1 MADEDRDEI
10 RRLIDSLQ
18 AGMVEMFDQLR
29 ELRRRLNLIDDEL
42 VGTTSSA
49 VQLFTEVKKPKAPIA
64 PLTPPSPDTSS
75 LDQSVEERTEKPTS
89 PTIVS
94 AVIDTPETGESN
106 SEKHPPISDARVARV
121 LDPITHELRTGE
133 APAEVLAEYLQAAK
147 DYLFSDETSLN
158 KVASD
163 MDIVLKF
170 LKAREKRTIRPEE
183 RDNILTRIRRW
194 KAALST

>member
-1 MADEDRDEI
+1 VANEDRNEI

-29 ELRRRLNLIDDEL
+29 ELRRRLNLIDNEL
-42 VGTTSSA
+42 AGATSSA
-49 VQLFTEVKKPKAPIA
+49 VQLFTEVKKPKAPIV
-64 PLTPPSPDTSS
+64 PSTPSPPNTPS
-75 LDQSVEERTEKPTS
+75 LDQSVEERTEKPIS
-89 PTIVS
+89 PSIISIVTDS
-94 AVIDTPETGESN
+94 PETGEIE

-147 DYLFSDETSLN
+147 DYLFSDETSFN

-163 MDIVLKF
+163 MDVVLKF
-170 LKAREKRTIRPEE
+170 LKARENRTIRSEE

>member
-1 MADEDRDEI
+1 MTDEDTDEI

-29 ELRRRLNLIDDEL
+29 ELRRRLNLIDNEL
-42 VGTTSSA
+42 TGSTSSA
-49 VQLFTEVKKPKAPIA
+49 VQLFTEVKKTKAPVGSS
-64 PLTPPSPDTSS
+64 TPSPPTASS
-75 LDQSVEERTEKPTS
+75 PDQSVEESTKEPVS
-89 PTIVS
+89 PPIASV
-94 AVIDTPETGESN
+94 VIDTPETGEPN
-106 SEKHPPISDARVARV
+106 SETHPPISDARVARV

-133 APAEVLAEYLQAAK
+133 APADVLAEYLQAAK
-147 DYLFSDETSLN
+147 DYLFSDEPSFN

-163 MDIVLKF
+163 MDVVLKF

>member
-1 MADEDRDEI
+1 VADEDRNEI

-42 VGTTSSA
+42 AGATSSA
-49 VQLFTEVKKPKAPIA
+49 VQLFTEVKKPKAPIV
-64 PLTPPSPDTSS
+64 PSTPSPPNTSS
-75 LDQSVEERTEKPTS
+75 LVQSVEENTEKSVAPS
-89 PTIVS
+89 IASV
-94 AVIDTPETGESN
+94 VIDIPETGEIN

-147 DYLFSDETSLN
+147 DYLFSDETSFN

-163 MDIVLKF
+163 MDVVLKF

>member
-1 MADEDRDEI
+1 MTDEDTDEI

-29 ELRRRLNLIDDEL
+29 ELRRRLNLIDNEL
-42 VGTTSSA
+42 TGSTSSA
-49 VQLFTEVKKPKAPIA
+49 VQLFTEVKKTKAPVGSS
-64 PLTPPSPDTSS
+64 TPSPPTASS
-75 LDQSVEERTEKPTS
+75 PDQSVEESTKEPVS
-89 PTIVS
+89 PPIASV
-94 AVIDTPETGESN
+94 VIDTPETGEPN
-106 SEKHPPISDARVARV
+106 SETHPPISDARVARV

-133 APAEVLAEYLQAAK
+133 APADVLAEYLQAAK
-147 DYLFSDETSLN
+147 DYLFSDETSFN

-163 MDIVLKF
+163 MDVVLKF

-194 KAALST
+194 KAALSI

>member
-1 MADEDRDEI
+1 VADEDTDEI

-42 VGTTSSA
+42 TGSTSSA
-49 VQLFTEVKKPKAPIA
+49 VQLFTEVKKSKAPII
-64 PLTPPSPDTSS
+64 PSTPSPPNTSS
-75 LDQSVEERTEKPTS
+75 PDQSVEESTKKTVS
-89 PTIVS
+89 PPIASV
-94 AVIDTPETGESN
+94 VIDTPETGESS
-106 SEKHPPISDARVARV
+106 SETHPPISDARVARV

-133 APAEVLAEYLQAAK
+133 APADVLAEYLQAAK
-147 DYLFSDETSLN
+147 DYLFSDETSFN

-163 MDIVLKF
+163 MDVVLKF

>member
-1 MADEDRDEI
+1 VADEDRDEI
-10 RRLIDSLQ
+10 RRLINSLQ

-42 VGTTSSA
+42 AGTTSSA
-49 VQLFTEVKKPKAPIA
+49 AQLFTEIKKPKAPIA

-75 LDQSVEERTEKPTS
+75 LGQSVEESTEKPAS
-89 PTIVS
+89 PVTVS
-94 AVIDTPETGESN
+94 EVIATPETEESDF
-106 SEKHPPISDARVARV
+106 EKHPPISDARVARV

-147 DYLFSDETSLN
+147 DYLFSDETSFN

-163 MDIVLKF
+163 MDVVLKF

>member
-1 MADEDRDEI
+1 VTDEDTDEI

-29 ELRRRLNLIDDEL
+29 ELRRRLNLIDNEL
-42 VGTTSSA
+42 TGSTSSA
-49 VQLFTEVKKPKAPIA
+49 VQLFTEVKKTKAPVGSS
-64 PLTPPSPDTSS
+64 TPSPPTASS
-75 LDQSVEERTEKPTS
+75 PDQSVEESTKEPVS
-89 PTIVS
+89 PPIASV
-94 AVIDTPETGESN
+94 VIDTPETGEPN
-106 SEKHPPISDARVARV
+106 SETHPPISDARVARV

-133 APAEVLAEYLQAAK
+133 APADVLAEYLQAAK
-147 DYLFSDETSLN
+147 DYLFSDETSFN

-163 MDIVLKF
+163 MDVVLKF

-194 KAALST
+194 KAALSI

>member
-1 MADEDRDEI
+1 MTDEDTDEI

-29 ELRRRLNLIDDEL
+29 ELRRRLNLIDNEL
-42 VGTTSSA
+42 TGSTSST
-49 VQLFTEVKKPKAPIA
+49 VQLFTEVKKTKAPII
-64 PLTPPSPDTSS
+64 PSTPSPPTTPSPN
-75 LDQSVEERTEKPTS
+75 QSVEESTKEPVS
-89 PTIVS
+89 PPIASVS
-94 AVIDTPETGESN
+94 IDTPQTGEPN
-106 SEKHPPISDARVARV
+106 SETHPPISNARVARV

-133 APAEVLAEYLQAAK
+133 APADVLAEYLQAAK
-147 DYLFSDETSLN
+147 DYLFSDETSFN

-163 MDIVLKF
+163 MDVVLKF

>member
-1 MADEDRDEI
+1 MADEDTDEI

-29 ELRRRLNLIDDEL
+29 ELRRRLNLIDNEL
-42 VGTTSSA
+42 TGSTSST
-49 VQLFTEVKKPKAPIA
+49 VQLFTEVKKPKAPII
-64 PLTPPSPDTSS
+64 PSTPSPPTTSS
-75 LDQSVEERTEKPTS
+75 PVQSVEASTKEPVS
-89 PTIVS
+89 PPIATV
-94 AVIDTPETGESN
+94 VIDTPETGELN
-106 SEKHPPISDARVARV
+106 TETHPPISDARVARV

-133 APAEVLAEYLQAAK
+133 APADVLAEYLQAAK
-147 DYLFSDETSLN
+147 DYLFSDETSFN

-163 MDIVLKF
+163 MDVVLKF

>member
-1 MADEDRDEI
+1 VANEDRDEI

-29 ELRRRLNLIDDEL
+29 ELRRRLNFIDDEL
-42 VGTTSSA
+42 AGATSSA
-49 VQLFTEVKKPKAPIA
+49 VQLFTEVKKPKAPIV
-64 PLTPPSPDTSS
+64 PSTPSPPNTSAP
-75 LDQSVEERTEKPTS
+75 DQSVEERTEKSVS
-89 PTIVS
+89 PSIASV
-94 AVIDTPETGESN
+94 VIDTPETGESN

-147 DYLFSDETSLN
+147 DYLFSDETSFN
-158 KVASD
+158 KVSSD
-163 MDIVLKF
+163 MDVVLKF
-170 LKAREKRTIRPEE
+170 LKAREKKPIRPTE

>member
-1 MADEDRDEI
+1 MADEDTDEI

-42 VGTTSSA
+42 TGSTSSA
-49 VQLFTEVKKPKAPIA
+49 VQLFTEVKKSKAPII
-64 PLTPPSPDTSS
+64 PSMPSPPNTSS
-75 LDQSVEERTEKPTS
+75 SDQSVEEKMKEPVS
-89 PTIVS
+89 PPIASV
-94 AVIDTPETGESN
+94 VIDTPETGESI
-106 SEKHPPISDARVARV
+106 SETHPPISDARVARV

-133 APAEVLAEYLQAAK
+133 APADVLAEYLQAAK
-147 DYLFSDETSLN
+147 DYLFSDETSFN

-163 MDIVLKF
+163 MDVVLKF

>member
-18 AGMVEMFDQLR
+18 AGMVELFDQLR
-29 ELRRRLNLIDDEL
+29 ELRRRLNLIDNEHA
-42 VGTTSSA
+42 GSTSSA
-49 VQLFTEVKKPKAPIA
+49 VQLFTEVKKSKAPIV
-64 PLTPPSPDTSS
+64 PSTPSPPNASS
-75 LDQSVEERTEKPTS
+75 LDQSVEERTEDPVS
-89 PTIVS
+89 PSIAPV
-94 AVIDTPETGESN
+94 AIDTPETVEPS

-133 APAEVLAEYLQAAK
+133 APAEVLAEYLHAAK
-147 DYLFSDETSLN
+147 DYLFSDETSFN

-163 MDIVLKF
+163 MDVVLKF
-170 LKAREKRTIRPEE
+170 LKAREKKTIRPEE

>member
-1 MADEDRDEI
+1 MADEDTDEI

-42 VGTTSSA
+42 TGSTSSA
-49 VQLFTEVKKPKAPIA
+49 VQLFTEVKKSKAPII
-64 PLTPPSPDTSS
+64 PSTSS
-75 LDQSVEERTEKPTS
+75 PPNTSSPDQSVEESTKKTVS
-89 PTIVS
+89 PPIASV
-94 AVIDTPETGESN
+94 VIDTPETGESS
-106 SEKHPPISDARVARV
+106 SETHPPISDARVARV

-133 APAEVLAEYLQAAK
+133 APADVLAEYLQAAK
-147 DYLFSDETSLN
+147 DYLFSDETSFN

-163 MDIVLKF
+163 MDVVLKF

>member
-1 MADEDRDEI
+1 MADEDTDEI

-42 VGTTSSA
+42 TGSTSSA
-49 VQLFTEVKKPKAPIA
+49 VQLFTEVKKSKAPII
-64 PLTPPSPDTSS
+64 PSTSS
-75 LDQSVEERTEKPTS
+75 PPNTSSPDQSVEKSTKKTVS
-89 PTIVS
+89 PPIDSV
-94 AVIDTPETGESN
+94 VIDTPETGESS
-106 SEKHPPISDARVARV
+106 SETHPPISDARVARV

-133 APAEVLAEYLQAAK
+133 APADVLAEYLQAAK
-147 DYLFSDETSLN
+147 DYLFSDETSFN

-163 MDIVLKF
+163 MDVVLKF

>member
-1 MADEDRDEI
+1 MADEDTDEI

-42 VGTTSSA
+42 TGSTSSA
-49 VQLFTEVKKPKAPIA
+49 VQLFTEVKKSKAPII
-64 PLTPPSPDTSS
+64 PSTPSPPNTSS
-75 LDQSVEERTEKPTS
+75 PDQSVEESTKKTVS
-89 PTIVS
+89 PPIASV
-94 AVIDTPETGESN
+94 VIDTPETGESS
-106 SEKHPPISDARVARV
+106 SETHPPISDARVARV

-133 APAEVLAEYLQAAK
+133 APADVLAEYLQAAN
-147 DYLFSDETSLN
+147 DYLFSDETSFN

-163 MDIVLKF
+163 MDVVLKF

>member
-1 MADEDRDEI
+1 MADEDKNEI
-10 RRLIDSLQ
+10 RGLIDSLQ
-18 AGMVEMFDQLR
+18 SGMVEMFDQLR
-29 ELRRRLNLIDDEL
+29 ELRRRLNLIDGEL
-42 VGTTSSA
+42 AGSTSPA
-49 VQLFTEVKKPKAPIA
+49 VQLFTEVKKPEVPIV
-64 PLTPPSPDTSS
+64 PSTPSTPDTSS
-75 LDQSVEERTEKPTS
+75 LDQSVEAPTENHVS
-89 PTIVS
+89 PSIAS
-94 AVIDTPETGESN
+94 AVIDTPETGEVD

-133 APAEVLAEYLQAAK
+133 APADVLAEYLQAAK
-147 DYLFSDETSLN
+147 DYLFSDETSFN

-163 MDIVLKF
+163 MDVVLKF

>member
-1 MADEDRDEI
+1 VADEDRDEI

-42 VGTTSSA
+42 AGATSSA
-49 VQLFTEVKKPKAPIA
+49 VQLFTEVKKPKAPII
-64 PLTPPSPDTSS
+64 LSMPSPPNTSS
-75 LDQSVEERTEKPTS
+75 LDHSVEDRTEKPVS
-89 PTIVS
+89 PSIDSV
-94 AVIDTPETGESN
+94 AIDTPETGESN
-106 SEKHPPISDARVARV
+106 SAMHPPISDARVARV

-147 DYLFSDETSLN
+147 DYLFSDETSFN

-163 MDIVLKF
+163 MDVVLKF
-170 LKAREKRTIRPEE
+170 LKARGKRTIRTEE

>member
-1 MADEDRDEI
+1 VADEDRDEI

-42 VGTTSSA
+42 AGTTSSA
-49 VQLFTEVKKPKAPIA
+49 VQLFTEVKKLKVPIA
-64 PLTPPSPDTSS
+64 PLTPSSPDTSS
-75 LDQSVEERTEKPTS
+75 LDHSVEERTEKPVS
-89 PTIVS
+89 PSIVS
-94 AVIDTPETGESN
+94 EVIDTPETGESN

-147 DYLFSDETSLN
+147 DYLFSDETSFN

-163 MDIVLKF
+163 MDVVLKF

>member
-1 MADEDRDEI
+1 MADEDTDEI

-29 ELRRRLNLIDDEL
+29 ELRRRLNLIDNEL
-42 VGTTSSA
+42 TGSTSSA
-49 VQLFTEVKKPKAPIA
+49 VQLFTEIKKTMAPV
-64 PLTPPSPDTSS
+64 TSSTPSPPTASS
-75 LDQSVEERTEKPTS
+75 PDQSVVESVKEPVS
-89 PTIVS
+89 PPIASV
-94 AVIDTPETGESN
+94 AIDTPETGEPN
-106 SEKHPPISDARVARV
+106 SETHPPISDARVARV

-133 APAEVLAEYLQAAK
+133 APADVLAEYLQAAK
-147 DYLFSDETSLN
+147 DYLFSDETSFN

-163 MDIVLKF
+163 MDVVLKF

>member
-1 MADEDRDEI
+1 VANEDTDEI

-18 AGMVEMFDQLR
+18 TGMVEMFDQLR

-42 VGTTSSA
+42 TGSTSSV
-49 VQLFTEVKKPKAPIA
+49 VQLFTEVKKPKAPII
-64 PLTPPSPDTSS
+64 PSTPSSPNTSS
-75 LDQSVEERTEKPTS
+75 LDQSVEERTKKPLS
-89 PTIVS
+89 PPIASV
-94 AVIDTPETGESN
+94 VIDTPETGESD

-147 DYLFSDETSLN
+147 DYLFSDETSFN
-158 KVASD
+158 KVAND
-163 MDIVLKF
+163 MDVVLKF

-194 KAALST
+194 KAALGT

>member
-1 MADEDRDEI
+1 VTDEDTDEI

-42 VGTTSSA
+42 TGSTSSA
-49 VQLFTEVKKPKAPIA
+49 VQLFTEVKKSKAPII
-64 PLTPPSPDTSS
+64 PSTPSPPDTSS
-75 LDQSVEERTEKPTS
+75 PDQSVEESTKKAVS
-89 PTIVS
+89 PPIAS
-94 AVIDTPETGESN
+94 IAIDAPGTGESN
-106 SEKHPPISDARVARV
+106 SETHPPISDARVARV

-133 APAEVLAEYLQAAK
+133 APADVLAEYLQAAK
-147 DYLFSDETSLN
+147 EYLFSDETSFN
-158 KVASD
+158 RVASD
-163 MDIVLKF
+163 MDVVLKF

-194 KAALST
+194 KAALSN

>member
-1 MADEDRDEI
+1 DEI

-29 ELRRRLNLIDDEL
+29 ELRRRLNLIDNEL
-42 VGTTSSA
+42 TGSTSST
-49 VQLFTEVKKPKAPIA
+49 VQLFTEVKKTKAPII
-64 PLTPPSPDTSS
+64 PSTPSPPTTPSPN
-75 LDQSVEERTEKPTS
+75 QSVEESTKEPVS
-89 PTIVS
+89 PPIASVS
-94 AVIDTPETGESN
+94 IDTPQTGEPN
-106 SEKHPPISDARVARV
+106 SETHPPISNARVARV

-133 APAEVLAEYLQAAK
+133 APADVLAEYLQAAK
-147 DYLFSDETSLN
+147 DYLFSDETSFN

-163 MDIVLKF
+163 MDVVLKF

>member
-1 MADEDRDEI
+1 VADEDRDEI

>member
-1 MADEDRDEI
+1 MTDEDTDEI

-29 ELRRRLNLIDDEL
+29 ELRRRLNLIDNEL
-42 VGTTSSA
+42 TGSTSSA
-49 VQLFTEVKKPKAPIA
+49 VQLFTEVKKTKAPII
-64 PLTPPSPDTSS
+64 PSPPSPPTASS
-75 LDQSVEERTEKPTS
+75 PDQSVEESTKEPVS
-89 PTIVS
+89 PPIASV
-94 AVIDTPETGESN
+94 VIDTPETGEPN
-106 SEKHPPISDARVARV
+106 SETHPPISDARVARV

-133 APAEVLAEYLQAAK
+133 APADVLAEYLQAAK
-147 DYLFSDETSLN
+147 DYLFSDETSFN

-163 MDIVLKF
+163 MDVVLKF

>member
-1 MADEDRDEI
+1 VADEDTDEI

-42 VGTTSSA
+42 TGSTSSA
-49 VQLFTEVKKPKAPIA
+49 VQLFTEVKKSKAPII
-64 PLTPPSPDTSS
+64 PSTPSPPNTSS
-75 LDQSVEERTEKPTS
+75 PDQSVEESTKKTVS
-89 PTIVS
+89 PPIASV
-94 AVIDTPETGESN
+94 VIDTPETGESS
-106 SEKHPPISDARVARV
+106 SETHPPISDARVARV

-133 APAEVLAEYLQAAK
+133 APADVLAEYLQAAK
-147 DYLFSDETSLN
+147 EYLFSDETSFN

-163 MDIVLKF
+163 MDVVLKF

>member
-1 MADEDRDEI
+1 MADEDTDEI

-42 VGTTSSA
+42 AGSTSSA
-49 VQLFTEVKKPKAPIA
+49 VRLFTEVKKPKAPIIPA
-64 PLTPPSPDTSS
+64 TPSPPDAPS
-75 LDQSVEERTEKPTS
+75 LEQSVEKHTKRPDS
-89 PTIVS
+89 PSIASV
-94 AVIDTPETGESN
+94 AIDTPEIEEPN

-133 APAEVLAEYLQAAK
+133 APAEVLAEYLQAAR
-147 DYLFSDETSLN
+147 DYLFSDETSSN

-163 MDIVLKF
+163 MDVVLKF

>member
-1 MADEDRDEI
+1 VTDEDTDEI

-42 VGTTSSA
+42 TGSTSSA
-49 VQLFTEVKKPKAPIA
+49 VQLFTEVKKSKAPII
-64 PLTPPSPDTSS
+64 PSTPSPPSASS
-75 LDQSVEERTEKPTS
+75 LDQSVGESTKKPVS
-89 PTIVS
+89 PPIAS
-94 AVIDTPETGESN
+94 AAIDTPRTEESN
-106 SEKHPPISDARVARV
+106 SETHPPISDARVARV

-133 APAEVLAEYLQAAK
+133 APADVLAEYLQAAK
-147 DYLFSDETSLN
+147 EYLFSDETSFN

-163 MDIVLKF
+163 MDVVLKF

-194 KAALST
+194 KAALSI

>member
-1 MADEDRDEI
+1 MADENTDEI

-42 VGTTSSA
+42 TGSTSSA
-49 VQLFTEVKKPKAPIA
+49 VQLFTEVKKSKAPII
-64 PLTPPSPDTSS
+64 PSTPSPPDTSAP
-75 LDQSVEERTEKPTS
+75 DQSVEESMKKPVS
-89 PTIVS
+89 PSIASV
-94 AVIDTPETGESN
+94 AIDTPGTGESN
-106 SEKHPPISDARVARV
+106 SETHPPISDARVARV

-133 APAEVLAEYLQAAK
+133 APADVLAEYLQAAK
-147 DYLFSDETSLN
+147 EYLFSDETSFN

-163 MDIVLKF
+163 MDVVLKF

-194 KAALST
+194 KAALSI

>member
-1 MADEDRDEI
+1 MADEDTDEI

-42 VGTTSSA
+42 TGSTSSA
-49 VQLFTEVKKPKAPIA
+49 VQLFTEVLKSKAPII
-64 PLTPPSPDTSS
+64 PSTPSPPNTSS
-75 LDQSVEERTEKPTS
+75 PDQSVEESTKKTVS
-89 PTIVS
+89 PPIASV
-94 AVIDTPETGESN
+94 VIDTPETGESS
-106 SEKHPPISDARVARV
+106 SETHPPISDARVARV

-133 APAEVLAEYLQAAK
+133 APADVLAEYLQAAK
-147 DYLFSDETSLN
+147 DYLFSDETSFN

-163 MDIVLKF
+163 MDVVLKF

>member
-1 MADEDRDEI
+1 VADEDRDEI

-18 AGMVEMFDQLR
+18 TGMVEMFDQLR
-29 ELRRRLNLIDDEL
+29 ELQRRLNLIDDEL
-42 VGTTSSA
+42 AGTTSSA
-49 VQLFTEVKKPKAPIA
+49 VQLFTEVKTPKAPIA
-64 PLTPPSPDTSS
+64 PLTPSSPDTSS
-75 LDQSVEERTEKPTS
+75 LDISVEERTEKPVS

-147 DYLFSDETSLN
+147 DYLFSDETSFN

-163 MDIVLKF
+163 MDVVLKF

>member
-1 MADEDRDEI
+1 VTDEDTDEI

-29 ELRRRLNLIDDEL
+29 ELRRRLNLIDNEL
-42 VGTTSSA
+42 TGSTSSA
-49 VQLFTEVKKPKAPIA
+49 VQLFTEVKKTKAPVGSS
-64 PLTPPSPDTSS
+64 TPSPPTASS
-75 LDQSVEERTEKPTS
+75 PDQSVEESTKEPVS
-89 PTIVS
+89 PPIASV
-94 AVIDTPETGESN
+94 VIDTPETGEPN
-106 SEKHPPISDARVARV
+106 SETHPPISDARVARV

-133 APAEVLAEYLQAAK
+133 APADVLAEYLQAAK
-147 DYLFSDETSLN
+147 DYLFSDETSFN

-163 MDIVLKF
+163 MDVVLKF

>member
-49 VQLFTEVKKPKAPIA
+49 VQLFTEVKKPKTPIA

-75 LDQSVEERTEKPTS
+75 LDQSVKASTEEPVS
-89 PTIVS
+89 PAIASV
-94 AVIDTPETGESN
+94 VIDTPETKEPK

-121 LDPITHELRTGE
+121 LDPITHELHTGE

-147 DYLFSDETSLN
+147 DYLFNDETLFN

-163 MDIVLKF
+163 MDVVLKF

>member
-1 MADEDRDEI
+1 MADEDTDEI

-42 VGTTSSA
+42 TGSTSSA
-49 VQLFTEVKKPKAPIA
+49 VQLFTEVKKSKAPIIPSA
-64 PLTPPSPDTSS
+64 PSPPNTSS
-75 LDQSVEERTEKPTS
+75 PDQSVEESTKKTVS
-89 PTIVS
+89 PPIASV
-94 AVIDTPETGESN
+94 VIDTPETGESS
-106 SEKHPPISDARVARV
+106 SETHPPISDARVARV

-133 APAEVLAEYLQAAK
+133 APADVLAEYLQAAK
-147 DYLFSDETSLN
+147 DYLFSDETSFN

-163 MDIVLKF
+163 MDVVLKF

>member
-1 MADEDRDEI
+1 MADEDTDEI

-29 ELRRRLNLIDDEL
+29 ELRRRLNLIDNEL
-42 VGTTSSA
+42 TGSTSSA
-49 VQLFTEVKKPKAPIA
+49 VQLFTEVKKTKAPII
-64 PLTPPSPDTSS
+64 PSTPSPPTTSS
-75 LDQSVEERTEKPTS
+75 PDQSVEESMKEPVS
-89 PTIVS
+89 PPIASV
-94 AVIDTPETGESN
+94 VIDTPETGEPN
-106 SEKHPPISDARVARV
+106 SETHPPISDARVARV

-133 APAEVLAEYLQAAK
+133 APADVLAEYLQAAK
-147 DYLFSDETSLN
+147 DYLFSDETSFN

-163 MDIVLKF
+163 MDVVLKF